1 MIIEILLI
9 IGVICLI
16 IAIFIQEN
24 RINKLVIKNH
34 NLSRVSLESLNLG
47 IDMFKENI
55 KENNKLKTTISE
67 MTQKKRR
74 KR

>member
-1 MIIEILLI
+1 MIIEILFL

-47 IDMFKENI
+47 KDMF

-67 MTQKKRR
+67 MTKKKRR

>member
-47 IDMFKENI
+47 KDMF

-67 MTQKKRR
+67 MTKKKRR

>member
-47 IDMFKENI
+47 IDMFKEN
-55 KENNKLKTTISE
+55 NKLKTTISE

-74 KR
+74 R